1 MQKLNQ
7 RQAWWALYLSR
18 FNFTLK
24 YVLETKTE
32 KVNEF
37 NRKIDWKVGVEKDNK
52 NQSLI
57 KEEWIC
63 CLAEVM
69 IEGLEVY
76 IMETIKIAR
85 GKNKEIVRIVE
96 EIKKIGVKE

>member
-1 MQKLNQ
+1 
-7 RQAWWALYLSR
+7 
-18 FNFTLK
+18 
-24 YVLETKTE
+24 
-32 KVNEF
+32 
-37 NRKIDWKVGVEKDNK
+37 
-52 NQSLI
+52 
-57 KEEWIC
+57 
-63 CLAEVM
+63 M